1 MKKSTVR
8 DPNMSKKVAATLL
21 AHPRASR
28 DIKFGTPDSRSAA
41 LQYLKVNRLATYQGL
56 PGGKGIW
63 RLTTKGAVKAA
74 QWDYE
79 LKMDNNHPSQEPVVT
94 KMPKMPEPVV
104 IEPGIVV
111 ETPAGA
117 TFSEPDDRA
126 REIEQLQNR
135 INFLEDDSKEAW
147 ASAKLW
153 QERYVKLAELIA
165 NKPQ

>member
-94 KMPKMPEPVV
+94 KMPEPVV

-111 ETPAGA
+111 ETPAVFEENSKPHIETR
-117 TFSEPDDRA
+117 TFHEMEMDRLY
-126 REIEQLQNR
+126 EEL
-135 INFLEDDSKEAW
+135 S
-147 ASAKLW
+147 LW

>member
-1 MKKSTVR
+1 
-8 DPNMSKKVAATLL
+8 MSKKVAATLL

-111 ETPAGA
+111 ETPAVFEENSKPHIETR
-117 TFSEPDDRA
+117 TFHEMEMDRLY
-126 REIEQLQNR
+126 EEL
-135 INFLEDDSKEAW
+135 S
-147 ASAKLW
+147 LW